1 MRKILVIAVREY
13 RAAVQTKAFLV
24 MILAMPMFMVGSI
37 VVQKLM
43 SDKVDTNDKTVA
55 VWDQTGQLFPKLEIE
70 NAKRDE
76 DEVFDDV
83 GGERTKIK
91 PRYLLQEV
99 HPTAETVEQ
108 ATLELSQRV
117 RNEEIFAFL
126 IIGRDVID
134 PLETPNGEEEPKSAR
149 VAYHSANPNYD
160 DIEDWV
166 TGVLNVEVQVIRF
179 QAENVD
185 RDDVLDYTSSVPV
198 ANLSLVSLDE
208 SGRITEALETNRFA
222 NFMIPF
228 GLMMLMF
235 MVVMVAASPLVQ
247 IVLEEKMQRIAEVL
261 LGSTT
266 PFQLMMGKLMG
277 VVGVSLTIATLYL
290 AGAFFAVYNAGYG
303 SLLPTGLLWWFVI
316 YQGLAVV
323 FFGALFVAI
332 GAAVSDLKE
341 AQSMMM
347 PVSVMIFSP
356 MFVWMSVIKEPLS
369 TSSTLM
375 SFFPPATP
383 MLMMLRIS
391 VAPSLPMWQ
400 PLLGMVIVLLSAVV
414 AVFVAGRIFRVGI
427 LMQGKGANFSEM
439 LRWAVRG

>member
-13 RAAVQTKAFLV
+13 KAAVQTKAFLI
-24 MILAMPMFMVGSI
+24 MILAMPMFMIGSI
-37 VVQKLM
+37 LVQKLM
-43 SDKVDTNDKTVA
+43 RDKVDTNDKSVA
-55 VWDQTGQLFPKLEIE
+55 VWDQTGLLYAALEE
-70 NAKRDE
+70 AGAQRDVE
-76 DEVFDDV
+76 EVFIETD
-83 GGERTKIK
+83 GERKKVK

-99 HPTAETVEQ
+99 HPTADTAER

-126 IIGRDVID
+126 IIGRNVID
-134 PLETPNGEEEPKSAR
+134 PPEETEGGEEPKTAR
-149 VAYHSANPNYD
+149 IAYHSANPNYD
-160 DIEDWV
+160 DIEDWA
-166 TGVLNVEVQVIRF
+166 TEVLNAAVQVIRF
-179 QAENVD
+179 QAVNLEAEVV
-185 RDDVLDYTSSVPV
+185 RKSTRPVPV

-261 LGSTT
+261 LGSAT
-266 PFQLMMGKLMG
+266 PFQLMMGKLVG
-277 VVGVSLTIATLYL
+277 IVGVSLTIATIYL

-303 SLLPTGLLWWFVI
+303 SLLPSGLIWWFVV

-347 PVSVMIFSP
+347 PVSLLIISP
-356 MFVWMSVIKEPLS
+356 MFVWLNVIKEPLS
-369 TSSTLM
+369 TSSMLM

-391 VAPSLPMWQ
+391 VAPNLPMWQ
-400 PLLGMVIVLLSAVV
+400 PLLGIVVVLLAAVV

-427 LMQGKGANFSEM
+427 LMQGKGANISEM

>member
-24 MILAMPMFMVGSI
+24 MILAMPMFMIGSI
-37 VVQKLM
+37 AIQKLM
-43 SDKVDTNDKTVA
+43 RDKVDTNDKTVA
-55 VWDQTGQLFPKLEIE
+55 VWDQTGRLYAALEV
-70 NAKRDE
+70 AGAQRDAE
-76 DEVFDDV
+76 EVFIEV
-83 GGERTKIK
+83 GGERKKVK
-91 PRYLLQEV
+91 PHYLLQEA
-99 HPTAETVEQ
+99 HPTADTIEQ
-108 ATLELSQRV
+108 ATLELSERV
-117 RNEEIFAFL
+117 RNDEIFAFL

-134 PLETPNGEEEPKSAR
+134 PPEETNGGKESMTAR

-160 DIEDWV
+160 DIEDWA
-166 TGVLNVEVQVIRF
+166 GDVLNAAVQEIRF
-179 QAENVD
+179 QALNLQPEVV
-185 RDDVLDYTSSVPV
+185 RKSTRQVSV
-198 ANLSLVSLDE
+198 ANLSLISRDE
-208 SGRITEALETNRFA
+208 SGRITAARETNRFA

-247 IVLEEKMQRIAEVL
+247 VVLEEKMQRIAEVL

-266 PFQLMMGKLMG
+266 PFQLMMGKLVG

-290 AGAFFAVYNAGYG
+290 GGALFAVYNAGYG
-303 SLLPTGLLWWFVI
+303 ALLPTGLLWWFVV

-347 PVSVMIFSP
+347 PVSLLIISP

-391 VAPSLPMWQ
+391 VAPGLPMWQ
-400 PLLGMVIVLLSAVV
+400 PLLGIVIVLLAAIA

-439 LRWAVRG
+439 FRWAVRG

>member
-24 MILAMPMFMVGSI
+24 MILAMPMFMIGSI
-37 VVQKLM
+37 AVQKLM
-43 SDKVDTNDKTVA
+43 SDNVDTNDKTVA
-55 VWDQTGQLFPKLEIE
+55 VWDQTGRLYAALEV
-70 NAKRDE
+70 AGAQRDVE
-76 DEVFDDV
+76 EVFIDV
-83 GGERTKIK
+83 GGERTKVK
-91 PRYLLQEV
+91 PRYMLYEA
-99 HPTAETVEQ
+99 HPAADTMEQ
-108 ATLELSQRV
+108 ATLELSERV
-117 RNEEIFAFL
+117 RNEELFAFM
-126 IIGRDVID
+126 IIGRDVIN
-134 PLETPNGEEEPKSAR
+134 PPEETNDGEEPKTAR

-160 DIEDWV
+160 DIEDWA
-166 TGVLNVEVQVIRF
+166 TDVLNAAVQEIRF
-179 QAENVD
+179 QAMNLEPEVV
-185 RDDVLDYTSSVPV
+185 RKSTRPVPV

-303 SLLPTGLLWWFVI
+303 ALLPTGLLWWFVI

-347 PVSVMIFSP
+347 PVSVLIFSP

-391 VAPSLPMWQ
+391 VAPSLPIWQ
-400 PLLGMVIVLLSAVV
+400 PLLGMVIVLLSAVMS
-414 AVFVAGRIFRVGI
+414 VFVAGRIFRVGI